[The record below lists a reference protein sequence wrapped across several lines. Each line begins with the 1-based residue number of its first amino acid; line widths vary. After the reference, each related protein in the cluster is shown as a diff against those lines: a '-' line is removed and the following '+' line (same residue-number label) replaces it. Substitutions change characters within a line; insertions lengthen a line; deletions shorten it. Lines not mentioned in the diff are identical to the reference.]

1 MTRSK
6 RMYKIR
12 VKYANGRDP
21 HSFRRPSSRSIRSE
35 LALLWYEFPMAK
47 QIEIEPTAVRS

>member
-1 MTRSK
+1 MNK
-6 RMYKIR
+6 RTFVIR
-12 VKYANGRDP
+12 VKYANGREP

-47 QIEIEPTAVRS
+47 QIEIQLKAVQS